1 MFLRNFA
8 TNRLLTHSG
17 KRLSGSRAHARSAQR
32 LSSPF
37 SSDAGDAS
45 SDESGG
51 KSQSKSDML
60 HSLAN
65 LSDDEIVAAVNA
77 GKISQYKLEKELKRS
92 LEAGADPD
100 CHRAVRIRRKW
111 LEGKIKAD
119 FESASEKSFPNLSPL
134 DLGEDADALASALP
148 YGKFDFHNFY
158 QQVLGK
164 NCENVIGYVPIPVGF
179 VGPLKMNG
187 RDYNIPLATT
197 EGALLA
203 STNRGMSCDHV
214 EWRCSSFVFNDG
226 MTRAPVL
233 LLPSAER
240 ACAMKEWIEDPSN
253 FERIKSGFESTTN
266 FGKLQRIKCSIAGRH
281 IFLRFI
287 CTTGDAMG
295 MNMIS
300 KGCMEALNIIRD
312 PFPDY
317 ELLAVSGNVCT
328 DKKPSAVNWIEGRG
342 KSVTAEIVLSSK
354 VIVDV
359 LKCTVQSLVQ
369 LNTAKNLV
377 GSAVAGSLGGNNAH
391 ASNVVTAMFLATGQ
405 DPAQNVESSNCMT
418 LMEAVNDGNDLH
430 VSVTLPVVEVGTVGG
445 GTGLTAQ
452 KACLEMLGVAG
463 ANRENPGENAKE
475 LAKVVAGAV
484 LAGEIS
490 LMSALASN
498 HLVSAHMKL
507 NR

>member
-1 MFLRNFA
+1 MNTALKNQLLKQARVISRVGLPTSSLPTLTFKSFFS
-8 TNRLLTHSG
+8 TNDSDDTENNEG
-17 KRLSGSRAHARSAQR
+17 KK
-32 LSSPF
+32 
-37 SSDAGDAS
+37 
-45 SDESGG
+45 
-51 KSQSKSDML
+51 KSQSKSEVL

-65 LSDDEIVAAVNA
+65 MSDEDIVDAVNA
-77 GKISQYKLEKELKRS
+77 GKISQYKLEKELKQS
-92 LEAGADPD
+92 LESGGDPD

-119 FESASEKSFPNLSPL
+119 FNNINNKEYPANSPL
-134 DLGEDADALASALP
+134 DIDDNSGALATSLP

-203 STNRGMSCDHV
+203 STNRGCRAITLSGGA
-214 EWRCSSFVFNDG
+214 SSFVFNDG

-240 ACAMKEWIEDPSN
+240 ACAMKEWIEAPEN
-253 FERIKSGFESTTN
+253 FEKIKAGFESTTN
-266 FGKLQRIKCSIAGRH
+266 FGKLQNIKCSIAGRH

-300 KGCMEALNIIRD
+300 KGCMEALSIIRD

-391 ASNVVTAMFLATGQ
+391 ASNVVTALFLATGQ

-463 ANRENPGENAKE
+463 ANFENPGDNARE

>member
-1 MFLRNFA
+1 MFLRTFA

-119 FESASEKSFPNLSPL
+119 FESASDKSFPSLSPL

-203 STNRGMSCDHV
+203 STNRGCRAITLSGGA
-214 EWRCSSFVFNDG
+214 SSFVFNDG

-253 FERIKSGFESTTN
+253 FERIKAGFESTTN

-342 KSVTAEIVLSSK
+342 KMSPRKSS
-354 VIVDV
+354 
-359 LKCTVQSLVQ
+359 
-369 LNTAKNLV
+369 
-377 GSAVAGSLGGNNAH
+377 
-391 ASNVVTAMFLATGQ
+391 
-405 DPAQNVESSNCMT
+405 
-418 LMEAVNDGNDLH
+418 
-430 VSVTLPVVEVGTVGG
+430 
-445 GTGLTAQ
+445 
-452 KACLEMLGVAG
+452 
-463 ANRENPGENAKE
+463 
-475 LAKVVAGAV
+475 
-484 LAGEIS
+484 
-490 LMSALASN
+490 
-498 HLVSAHMKL
+498 
-507 NR
+507 